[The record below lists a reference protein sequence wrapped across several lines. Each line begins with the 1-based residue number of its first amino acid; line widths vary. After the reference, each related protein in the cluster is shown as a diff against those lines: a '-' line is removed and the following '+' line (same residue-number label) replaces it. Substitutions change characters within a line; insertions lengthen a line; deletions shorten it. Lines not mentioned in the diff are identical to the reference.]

1 MKYYVSLIFI
11 AFFLAVQAQQVDRQ
25 KVIVEVGTGTW
36 CPSCPAV
43 VDIIH
48 NLKDAGYD
56 VAVVKYHIN
65 DNYQNAESVTRK
77 IYYDFPWYPTTY
89 YDSFHIGYDDWAT
102 YSVHESY
109 YLDRISTPSSFSLD
123 IGIDDLN
130 ESGVTGSVTLE
141 KVDTYIGSNL
151 VLHIALTESHIPDNW
166 HGETEV
172 NYCERSMFPD
182 GHGTALDFS
191 GGDQLM
197 IPFNIDFDSE
207 WVVEN
212 MEITYFIQDND
223 TKEILQA
230 DYIDVGDYIL
240 GISNNVENEKGMVF
254 PNPANDIISIVS
266 NDQALISNIQ
276 IVDVTGRLV
285 FEQTR
290 YNGSININS
299 LKSGIYMIS
308 YLEESVSKTVKFVKK

>member
-1 MKYYVSLIFI
+1 MMFVFV
-11 AFFLAVQAQQVDRQ
+11 VQSQQVDRQ
-25 KVIVEVGTGTW
+25 KVVVEVGTGTW

-48 NLKDAGYD
+48 DLQNAGYD
-56 VAVVKYHIN
+56 IAVVKYHIN

-89 YDSFHIGYDDWAT
+89 YDSNHIGYDDWAT

-109 YLDRISTPSSFSLD
+109 YLDRISTPSSFSIDLEVDNVNETSLEGTIILD
-123 IGIDDLN
+123 
-130 ESGVTGSVTLE
+130 
-141 KVDTYIGSNL
+141 KVDTYNGDNL
-151 VLHIALTESHIPDNW
+151 VLHVALTESHIPDNW

-182 GHGTALDFS
+182 GHGSVLDFS
-191 GGDQLM
+191 GGDQLLV
-197 IPFNIDFDSE
+197 PFNFDIDSE
-207 WVVEN
+207 WVLEN

-230 DYIDVGDYIL
+230 DFIDVGEYIL
-240 GISNNVENEKGMVF
+240 GISDASENSKGQVF

-266 NDQALISNIQ
+266 NGQTSISNIQ
-276 IVDVTGRLV
+276 IIDVTGRLV
-285 FEQTR
+285 YQQANYST
-290 YNGSININS
+290 SININS

-308 YLEESVSKTVKFVKK
+308 YLEDSVSKSAKFIKK